1 MTKQK
6 IKTMEE
12 DMVSKEITKYINIRH
27 CARLL
32 QRVYEPAT
40 ALRLESKVAKARSL
54 PLLYEMPKRKV

>member
-1 MTKQK
+1 
-6 IKTMEE
+6 MEE

-40 ALRLESKVAKARSL
+40 ALRLGSKVAKARSL
-54 PLLYEMPKRKV
+54 PLLNEMPKRKV